1 MVNTLAIFEP
11 TWPKAS
17 KLIKNSDVVVHCTCT
32 CNIISHIVFAW
43 EAVEHETDIHPQAE
57 PTQLTLMHREFQNKK
72 DGFKKDLQ
80 QSILDKYGGKEHLE
94 IPAKELLLAQTV
106 SGYSSSNN
114 LIYIIL

>member
-1 MVNTLAIFEP
+1 MYIL
-11 TWPKAS
+11 
-17 KLIKNSDVVVHCTCT
+17 HCT
-32 CNIISHIVFAW
+32 CNIISHIHVVFAW

-80 QSILDKYGGKEHLE
+80 QSILDKYGGEEHLE

-106 SGYSSSNN
+106 SRHSSSNSQ
-114 LIYIIL
+114 IYIVL